1 MNKKYRIIRFHPRV
15 AEYIMLK
22 HKKESPNPDRH
33 RFLDNGYLRYETDG
47 LNSLVYR
54 ENAVTSM
61 EFYTNIKVE
70 V

>member
-1 MNKKYRIIRFHPRV
+1 
-15 AEYIMLK
+15 MLS

-33 RFLDNGYLRYETDG
+33 RFLDNGHLRYDTDG

-54 ENAVTSM
+54 ENAVTKL
-61 EFYTNIKVE
+61 ELYTSIKVE